1 VHVETQNSVKTSG
14 LTHWPVTRSDQPK
27 SLTRWPV
34 TRRPGSIS
42 GKSYAL
48 HRMAALRMTLSD
60 LVHPKSSLFYVL
72 GPPSFIWNGWSQSL
86 QILYSGRLYHVL
98 ASGWKTTLNGRG
110 QVHATHF
117 TRTTLAS
124 AGIIAV
130 VVCLSVR
137 PSITSRRSTEMVKRR
152 ITQTTSHDS
161 PGTLVFW
168 RRKSWQNSNEI
179 TSTDEPN
186 AGAMAEDHFNCLKPA

>member
-1 VHVETQNSVKTSG
+1 MLKLKTGSKHRVWHTDPWPDPTSQN
-14 LTHWPVTRSDQPK
+14 
-27 SLTRWPV
+27 RWPGDPW
-34 TRRPGSIS
+34 PGDPVPS
-42 GKSYAL
+42 L

-60 LVHPKSSLFYVL
+60 LIHPKSSLFYVL

-86 QILYSGRLYHVL
+86 QILYIGRLYHVL

-137 PSITSRRSTEMVKRR
+137 PSITTETVKRR
-152 ITQTTSHDS
+152 ITQTTPHDS

-179 TSTDEPN
+179 TSTEEPN
-186 AGAMAEDHFNCLKPA
+186 AGAMAEDHFSCLKPA